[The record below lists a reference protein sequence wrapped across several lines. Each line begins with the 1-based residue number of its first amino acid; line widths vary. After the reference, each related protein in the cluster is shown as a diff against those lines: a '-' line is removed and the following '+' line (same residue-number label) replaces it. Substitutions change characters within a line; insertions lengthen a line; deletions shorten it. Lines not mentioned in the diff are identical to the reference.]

1 MPKDIPK
8 LDRINLS
15 ILETLQL
22 EARISNQDLAER
34 VGLSPSACL
43 ARVRL
48 LESAGYIRRYIADMD
63 VNSFSSTLSAFV
75 EITLESHFPKDF
87 EDFDAAIAA
96 LPEVVA
102 SYKVSGRFDYL
113 LLIICSDMQQ
123 LRELSDKMLEAG
135 IGIAK
140 FTTVPI
146 IEQPKKFSGYPI
158 RTLAHQAH

>member
-8 LDRINLS
+8 LDQINLS

-43 ARVRL
+43 ARVRQ
-48 LESAGYIRRYIADMD
+48 LEAAGYVRRYIADMD
-63 VNSFSSTLSAFV
+63 VNTFSSTLTAFV
-75 EITLESHFPKDF
+75 EITLDSHFPKDF
-87 EDFDAAIAA
+87 EAFDAAIAA

-113 LLIICSDMQQ
+113 LQIICSDMQR
-123 LRELSDKMLEAG
+123 LRELSDRMLEAG

-140 FTTVPI
+140 FTTIPI
-146 IEQPKKFSGYPI
+146 IEQPKQFSGFPL
-158 RTLAHQAH
+158 RTLAREGR